1 MFFRFVERKKN
12 IFYCMRTRINRA
24 RKVKNIGQRL
34 VRHCALRRYENI
46 LLNASAN
53 EKKVVLLQTLFKYLT
68 KAMEILSNRIL
79 NMAESETLAMTAKA
93 RELKAQGKDVISLSI
108 GEPDFNTPETVK
120 EAAKKAIDDNFTHY
134 PPVPGYPDLR
144 EAVCEKFRRDNGL
157 EFKPE
162 QIVVSTGAKQSIY
175 QLVQCLVNPG
185 DEVIIPTPFWV
196 SYKEIVR
203 VAEGKCV
210 YVKTKIENDFKVTPQ
225 QIEEAITPRTKLIMF
240 SSPSNPTGM
249 LYSKEELRGIAEVV
263 AKHPNVYVMAD
274 EIYEHIN
281 FVGQHQ
287 SIAQFPEVKDRV
299 ITINGVAKGFAM
311 TGWRIGFIAA
321 PTVIAKACN
330 KLQGQVTSATC
341 SIAQKAT
348 VRAMLMDPKNSTEI
362 IDMRNTFLKRR
373 DMVYKLLCD
382 IPGLKVRLPQG
393 AFYFFPDVS
402 SYYGK
407 NFNGQVIANSTD
419 MAFYLLNEAN
429 VATVMGSAFGDDA
442 CIRLS
447 YATSEDL
454 LIEAIRRIK
463 EALLKLK

>member
-1 MFFRFVERKKN
+1 
-12 IFYCMRTRINRA
+12 
-24 RKVKNIGQRL
+24 
-34 VRHCALRRYENI
+34 
-46 LLNASAN
+46 
-53 EKKVVLLQTLFKYLT
+53 
-68 KAMEILSNRIL
+68 MEILSNRIL

-108 GEPDFNTPETVK
+108 GEPDFNTPEIVK
-120 EAAKKAIDDNFTHY
+120 EAAKQAIDDNFTHY

-144 EAVCEKFRRDNGL
+144 EAVCQKFKRDNNL
-157 EFKPE
+157 DFKPE

-175 QLVQCLVNPG
+175 QVVQCLVNPG
-185 DEVIIPTPFWV
+185 DEVIIPTPYWV

-210 YVKTKIENDFKVTPQ
+210 YVKTLIENDFKVTPE
-225 QIEEAITPRTKLIMF
+225 QIEAAITPRTKLIMF

-249 LYSKEELRGIAEVV
+249 LYTKEELKGIAEVV
-263 AKHPNVYVMAD
+263 ARHENVFIMAD

-281 FVGQHQ
+281 FVGKHE
-287 SIAQFPEVKDRV
+287 SIAQFPEVRDRV

-321 PTVIAKACN
+321 PLEIAKACN

-348 VRAMLMDPKNSTEI
+348 VRAMQMDPNTSEDI
-362 IDMRNTFLKRR
+362 INMRNIFRQRR

-407 NFNGQVIANSTD
+407 SFNGNKIENSTD

-429 VATVMGSAFGDDA
+429 VATVMGSAFGDDT

-447 YATSEDL
+447 YATSEEL
-454 LIEAIRRIK
+454 LREALRRIK
-463 EALLKLK
+463 DALANLK

>member
-1 MFFRFVERKKN
+1 
-12 IFYCMRTRINRA
+12 
-24 RKVKNIGQRL
+24 
-34 VRHCALRRYENI
+34 
-46 LLNASAN
+46 
-53 EKKVVLLQTLFKYLT
+53 
-68 KAMEILSNRIL
+68 MEILSNRVL
-79 NMAESETLAMTAKA
+79 SMAESETLAMTAKA

-108 GEPDFNTPETVK
+108 GEPDFNTPDAVK
-120 EAAKKAIDDNFTHY
+120 EAAKQAIDDNFTHY
-134 PPVPGYPDLR
+134 PPVPGYADLK
-144 EAVCEKFRRDNGL
+144 EAICLKFKRDNGL
-157 EFKPE
+157 EFTPD

-175 QLVQCLVNPG
+175 QLVQCLINPG

-196 SYKEIVR
+196 SYKEFVR
-203 VAEGKCV
+203 LAGGECK
-210 YVKTKIENDFKVTPQ
+210 YVKTKIENNFKVTAEQ
-225 QIEEAITPRTKLIMF
+225 LEAAITPKTKLIMF

-249 LYSKEELRGIAEVV
+249 LYTKEELKAIAQVV
-263 AKHPNVYVMAD
+263 AKHENLFVMAD

-281 FVGQHQ
+281 FVGKHE

-321 PTVIAKACN
+321 PLVIAKACN

-348 VRAMLMDPKNSTEI
+348 VRAMLMDPTTSEDI
-362 IDMRNTFLKRR
+362 INMRETFRKRR
-373 DMVYKLLCD
+373 DMVYQLLQE
-382 IPGLKVRLPQG
+382 IPGVKVGLPQG

-407 NFNGQVIANSTD
+407 SFNGQVINNSTD

-429 VATVMGSAFGDDA
+429 VATVMGSAFGDDT

-454 LIEAIRRIK
+454 LREALRRIK
-463 EALLKLK
+463 AALANLK

>member
-1 MFFRFVERKKN
+1 
-12 IFYCMRTRINRA
+12 
-24 RKVKNIGQRL
+24 
-34 VRHCALRRYENI
+34 
-46 LLNASAN
+46 
-53 EKKVVLLQTLFKYLT
+53 
-68 KAMEILSNRIL
+68 MEILSNRIL

-108 GEPDFNTPETVK
+108 GEPDFNTPEVVK
-120 EAAKKAIDDNFTHY
+120 EAAKKAIDENFTHY
-134 PPVPGYPDLR
+134 PPVPGYADLR
-144 EAVCEKFRRDNGL
+144 EAICTKLKRDNGL
-157 EFKPE
+157 EYKPE
-162 QIVVSTGAKQSIY
+162 QIVVSTGAKQSLF
-175 QLVQCLVNPG
+175 QVVQCLINPG

-196 SYKEIVR
+196 SYKEFVR
-203 VAEGKCV
+203 LAEGKCV
-210 YVKTKIENDFKVTPQ
+210 FVKTKLENDFKVTPEQ
-225 QIEEAITPRTKLIMF
+225 LEAAITPRTKLIMF

-249 LYSKEELRGIAEVV
+249 LYTKEELKGIAEVV
-263 AKHPNVYVMAD
+263 AKHENLFVMAD

-281 FVGQHQ
+281 FVGKHE

-299 ITINGVAKGFAM
+299 ITVNGVAKGFAM

-321 PTVIAKACN
+321 PTVIAKAAN

-348 VRAMLMDPKNSTEI
+348 VCAMLMDPKTSKDI
-362 IDMRNTFLKRR
+362 IDMRNIFQMRR
-373 DMVYKLLCD
+373 DMVYQLLCD

-407 NFNGQVIANSTD
+407 SFNGKKIENSTD

-429 VATVMGSAFGDDA
+429 VATVMGSAFGDDS

-454 LIEAIRRIK
+454 LREALRRIK
-463 EALLKLK
+463 EALAKLQ

>member
-1 MFFRFVERKKN
+1 
-12 IFYCMRTRINRA
+12 
-24 RKVKNIGQRL
+24 
-34 VRHCALRRYENI
+34 
-46 LLNASAN
+46 
-53 EKKVVLLQTLFKYLT
+53 
-68 KAMEILSNRIL
+68 MEILSNRIL

-134 PPVPGYPDLR
+134 PPVPGYADLK
-144 EAVCEKFRRDNGL
+144 EAICEKFKRDNNL
-157 EFKPE
+157 DFKPE

-175 QLVQCLVNPG
+175 QLVQCLINPG

-210 YVKTKIENDFKVTPQ
+210 YVKTAIENDFKVTPAQ
-225 QIEEAITPRTKLIMF
+225 LEAAITPKTKLIMF

-249 LYSKEELRGIAEVV
+249 LYTKEELKGIADVV
-263 AKHPNVYVMAD
+263 AKHENLFVMAD

-281 FVGQHQ
+281 FVGKHE
-287 SIAQFPEVKDRV
+287 SIAQFEAIKDRV

-348 VRAMLMDPKNSTEI
+348 VRAMQMDPTQSEDI
-362 IDMRNTFLKRR
+362 INMRNIFRQRR

-407 NFNGQVIANSTD
+407 SFNGKKIENSTD

-447 YATSEDL
+447 YATSEEL
-454 LIEAIRRIK
+454 LKEALRRIK
-463 EALLKLK
+463 EALANLK

>member
-1 MFFRFVERKKN
+1 MN
-12 IFYCMRTRINRA
+12 
-24 RKVKNIGQRL
+24 
-34 VRHCALRRYENI
+34 
-46 LLNASAN
+46 
-53 EKKVVLLQTLFKYLT
+53 
-68 KAMEILSNRIL
+68 ILSNRIL

-108 GEPDFNTPETVK
+108 GEPDFNTPEIVK
-120 EAAKKAIDDNFTHY
+120 EAAKQAIDDNFTHS

-144 EAVCEKFRRDNGL
+144 EAVCQKFKRDNNL
-157 EFKPE
+157 DFKPE

-175 QLVQCLVNPG
+175 QVVQCLVNPG
-185 DEVIIPTPFWV
+185 DEVIIPTPYWV

-210 YVKTKIENDFKVTPQ
+210 YVKTLIENDFKVTPE
-225 QIEEAITPRTKLIMF
+225 QIEAAITPRTKLIMF

-249 LYSKEELRGIAEVV
+249 LYTKEELKGIAEVV
-263 AKHPNVYVMAD
+263 ARHENVFIMAD

-281 FVGQHQ
+281 FVGKHE
-287 SIAQFPEVKDRV
+287 SIAQFPEVKERV

-321 PTVIAKACN
+321 PLEIAKACN

-348 VRAMLMDPKNSTEI
+348 VRAMQMDPNTSEDI
-362 IDMRNTFLKRR
+362 INMRNIFRQRR

-407 NFNGQVIANSTD
+407 SFNGNKIENSTD

-429 VATVMGSAFGDDA
+429 VATVMGSAFGDDT

-447 YATSEDL
+447 YATSEEL
-454 LIEAIRRIK
+454 LREALRRIK
-463 EALLKLK
+463 DALANLK

>member
-1 MFFRFVERKKN
+1 MN
-12 IFYCMRTRINRA
+12 
-24 RKVKNIGQRL
+24 
-34 VRHCALRRYENI
+34 
-46 LLNASAN
+46 
-53 EKKVVLLQTLFKYLT
+53 
-68 KAMEILSNRIL
+68 ILSNRIL

-108 GEPDFNTPETVK
+108 GEPDFNTPEIVK
-120 EAAKKAIDDNFTHY
+120 EAAKQAIDDNFTHY

-144 EAVCEKFRRDNGL
+144 EAVCKKFKRDNNL
-157 EFKPE
+157 DFKPE

-175 QLVQCLVNPG
+175 QVVQCLVNPG
-185 DEVIIPTPFWV
+185 DEVIIPTPYWV

-210 YVKTKIENDFKVTPQ
+210 YVKTLIENDFKVTPE
-225 QIEEAITPRTKLIMF
+225 QIEAAITPRTKLIMF

-249 LYSKEELRGIAEVV
+249 LYTKEELRGIAEVV
-263 AKHPNVYVMAD
+263 ARHENVFVMAD

-281 FVGQHQ
+281 FVGKHE
-287 SIAQFPEVKDRV
+287 SIAQFPEVRDRV

-321 PTVIAKACN
+321 PLEIAKACN

-348 VRAMLMDPKNSTEI
+348 VRAMQMDPNTSEDI
-362 IDMRNTFLKRR
+362 INMRNIFRQRR
-373 DMVYKLLCD
+373 DMVYELLRD
-382 IPGLKVRLPQG
+382 IPGLKVRMPQG

-407 NFNGQVIANSTD
+407 SFKGTKIENSTD

-429 VATVMGSAFGDDA
+429 VATVMGSAFGDDT

-447 YATSEDL
+447 YATSEEL
-454 LIEAIRRIK
+454 LREALRRIK
-463 EALLKLK
+463 DALANLK

>member
-1 MFFRFVERKKN
+1 MS
-12 IFYCMRTRINRA
+12 II
-24 RKVKNIGQRL
+24 
-34 VRHCALRRYENI
+34 
-46 LLNASAN
+46 
-53 EKKVVLLQTLFKYLT
+53 
-68 KAMEILSNRIL
+68 SNRIL
-79 NMAESETLAMTAKA
+79 NMAESETLAMTNKA

-120 EAAKKAIDDNFTHY
+120 EAAKQAIDDNFTHY
-134 PPVPGYPDLR
+134 PPVPGYADLR
-144 EAVCEKFRRDNGL
+144 EAVCQKFKRDNNL
-157 EFKPE
+157 DFKPE

-175 QLVQCLVNPG
+175 QVVQCLVNPG

-210 YVKTKIENDFKVTPQ
+210 YVKTALENDFKVTPQ
-225 QIEEAITPRTKLIMF
+225 QLEAAITPKTKLIMF
-240 SSPSNPTGM
+240 FSPSNPTGM
-249 LYSKEELRGIAEVV
+249 LYTKEELKGIAEVV
-263 AKHPNVYVMAD
+263 VKHENLFIMAD

-281 FVGQHQ
+281 FVGKHE

-299 ITINGVAKGFAM
+299 ITVNGVAKGFAM

-321 PTVIAKACN
+321 PLEIAKACN

-348 VRAMLMDPKNSTEI
+348 VRAMQMDPATSEDI
-362 IDMRNTFLKRR
+362 INMRNIFRQRR
-373 DMVYKLLCD
+373 DMVYQLLCE

-407 NFNGQVIANSTD
+407 SFNDTKIENSTD

-429 VATVMGSAFGDDA
+429 VATVMGSAFGDDS

-447 YATSEDL
+447 YATSEDIL
-454 LIEAIRRIK
+454 REALRRIK
-463 EALLKLK
+463 DALANLK

>member
-1 MFFRFVERKKN
+1 MN
-12 IFYCMRTRINRA
+12 
-24 RKVKNIGQRL
+24 
-34 VRHCALRRYENI
+34 
-46 LLNASAN
+46 
-53 EKKVVLLQTLFKYLT
+53 
-68 KAMEILSNRIL
+68 ILSNRIL

-108 GEPDFNTPETVK
+108 GEPDFNTPEVVK
-120 EAAKKAIDDNFTHY
+120 EAAKQAIDDNFTHY

-144 EAVCEKFRRDNGL
+144 EAVCKKFKRDNNL
-157 EFKPE
+157 DFKPE

-175 QLVQCLVNPG
+175 QVVQCLVNPG

-210 YVKTKIENDFKVTPQ
+210 YVKTDIENDFKVTPEQ
-225 QIEEAITPRTKLIMF
+225 LEAAITPKTKLIMF

-249 LYSKEELRGIAEVV
+249 LYTKEELKGIADVV
-263 AKHPNVYVMAD
+263 ARHENVFVMAD

-281 FVGQHQ
+281 FVGKHE
-287 SIAQFPEVKDRV
+287 SIAQFPEVRDRV

-311 TGWRIGFIAA
+311 TGWRIGFIGA
-321 PTVIAKACN
+321 PLTIAKACN

-348 VRAMLMDPKNSTEI
+348 VRAMEMDPATSEDI
-362 IDMRNTFLKRR
+362 INMRNIFRQRR
-373 DMVYKLLCD
+373 DMVYKLLCE

-407 NFNGQVIANSTD
+407 SFNGTKIENSTD

-454 LIEAIRRIK
+454 LREALRRIK
-463 EALLKLK
+463 EALANLK

>member
-1 MFFRFVERKKN
+1 
-12 IFYCMRTRINRA
+12 
-24 RKVKNIGQRL
+24 
-34 VRHCALRRYENI
+34 
-46 LLNASAN
+46 
-53 EKKVVLLQTLFKYLT
+53 
-68 KAMEILSNRIL
+68 MEILSDRII

-108 GEPDFNTPETVK
+108 GEPDFNTPEQVK
-120 EAAKKAIDDNFTHY
+120 QAAKKAIDDNFTHY
-134 PPVPGYPDLR
+134 PPVPGYADLKD
-144 EAVCEKFRRDNGL
+144 AICEKFRRDNGL
-157 EFKPE
+157 DYTPE

-175 QLVQCLVNPG
+175 QVVQVLVNPG
-185 DEVIIPTPFWV
+185 DEVVIPTPFWV

-203 VAEGKCV
+203 VAGGVPV
-210 YVKTKIENDFKVTPQ
+210 YVKTKLENDFKVTPEQ
-225 QIEEAITPRTKLIMF
+225 LEAAITPKTKLIMF

-249 LYSKEELRGIAEVV
+249 LYTKDELKGIAQVV
-263 AKHPNVYVMAD
+263 ARHENLFVMAD

-281 FVGQHQ
+281 FVGKHE
-287 SIAQFPEVKDRV
+287 SIAQFPEVKERV

-311 TGWRIGFIAA
+311 TGWRIGFIGA
-321 PTVIAKACN
+321 PTIIAKACN

-348 VRAMLMDPKNSTEI
+348 VCAMLMDPKTSKDI
-362 IDMRNTFLKRR
+362 IDMRNIFQQ
-373 DMVYKLLCD
+373 MVYKLLCD

-393 AFYFFPDVS
+393 AFYFFPDCS

-407 NFNGQVIANSTD
+407 SFNGKKIENSTD

-429 VATVMGSAFGDDA
+429 VATVMGSAFGDDS

-454 LIEAIRRIK
+454 LVEAIRRIK
-463 EALLKLK
+463 EALSKLQ

>member
-1 MFFRFVERKKN
+1 MN
-12 IFYCMRTRINRA
+12 
-24 RKVKNIGQRL
+24 
-34 VRHCALRRYENI
+34 
-46 LLNASAN
+46 
-53 EKKVVLLQTLFKYLT
+53 
-68 KAMEILSNRIL
+68 ILSNRIL

-108 GEPDFNTPETVK
+108 GEPDFNTPEIVK
-120 EAAKKAIDDNFTHY
+120 EAAKQAIDDNFTHY

-144 EAVCEKFRRDNGL
+144 EAVCQKFKRDNNL
-157 EFKPE
+157 DFKPE

-175 QLVQCLVNPG
+175 QVVQCLVNPG
-185 DEVIIPTPFWV
+185 DEVIIPTPYWV

-210 YVKTKIENDFKVTPQ
+210 YVKTLIENDFKVTPE
-225 QIEEAITPRTKLIMF
+225 QIEAAITPRTKLIMF

-249 LYSKEELRGIAEVV
+249 LYTKEELKGIAEVV
-263 AKHPNVYVMAD
+263 ARHENVFIMAD

-281 FVGQHQ
+281 FVGKHE
-287 SIAQFPEVKDRV
+287 SIAQFPEVKERV

-321 PTVIAKACN
+321 PLEIAKACN

-348 VRAMLMDPKNSTEI
+348 VRAMQMDPNTCEDI
-362 IDMRNTFLKRR
+362 INMRNIFRQRR

-407 NFNGQVIANSTD
+407 SFNGNKIENSTD

-429 VATVMGSAFGDDA
+429 VATVMGSAFGDDT

-447 YATSEDL
+447 YATSEEL
-454 LIEAIRRIK
+454 LREALRRIK
-463 EALLKLK
+463 DALANLK

>member
-1 MFFRFVERKKN
+1 MN
-12 IFYCMRTRINRA
+12 
-24 RKVKNIGQRL
+24 
-34 VRHCALRRYENI
+34 
-46 LLNASAN
+46 
-53 EKKVVLLQTLFKYLT
+53 
-68 KAMEILSNRIL
+68 ILSNRIL

-108 GEPDFNTPETVK
+108 GEPDFNTPEIVK
-120 EAAKKAIDDNFTHY
+120 EAAKQAIDDNFTHY

-144 EAVCEKFRRDNGL
+144 EAVCQKFKRDNNL
-157 EFKPE
+157 NFKPE

-175 QLVQCLVNPG
+175 QVVQCLVNPG
-185 DEVIIPTPFWV
+185 DEVIIPTPYWV

-210 YVKTKIENDFKVTPQ
+210 YVKTLIENDFKVTPE
-225 QIEEAITPRTKLIMF
+225 QIEAAITPRTKLIMF

-249 LYSKEELRGIAEVV
+249 LYTKEELKGIAEVV
-263 AKHPNVYVMAD
+263 ARHENVFIMAD

-281 FVGQHQ
+281 FVGKHE
-287 SIAQFPEVKDRV
+287 SIAQFPEVRDRV

-321 PTVIAKACN
+321 PLEIAKACN

-348 VRAMLMDPKNSTEI
+348 VRAMQMDPNTSEDI
-362 IDMRNTFLKRR
+362 INMRNIFRQRR

-407 NFNGQVIANSTD
+407 SFNGNKIENSTD

-429 VATVMGSAFGDDA
+429 VATVMGTAFGDDT

-447 YATSEDL
+447 YATSEEL
-454 LIEAIRRIK
+454 LREALRRIK
-463 EALLKLK
+463 DALANLK

>member
-1 MFFRFVERKKN
+1 MN
-12 IFYCMRTRINRA
+12 
-24 RKVKNIGQRL
+24 
-34 VRHCALRRYENI
+34 
-46 LLNASAN
+46 
-53 EKKVVLLQTLFKYLT
+53 
-68 KAMEILSNRIL
+68 ILSNRIL

-120 EAAKKAIDDNFTHY
+120 EAAKQAIDDNFTHY
-134 PPVPGYPDLR
+134 PPVPGYADLR
-144 EAVCEKFRRDNGL
+144 EAVCKKFKRDNNL
-157 EFKPE
+157 DFKPE

-210 YVKTKIENDFKVTPQ
+210 YVKTDIENDFKVTPAQ
-225 QIEEAITPRTKLIMF
+225 LEAAITPKTKLIMF

-249 LYSKEELRGIAEVV
+249 LYTKDELRGIADVV
-263 AKHPNVYVMAD
+263 ARHENVFVMAD

-281 FVGQHQ
+281 FVGKHE
-287 SIAQFPEVKDRV
+287 SIAQFPEIKERV
-299 ITINGVAKGFAM
+299 ITVNGVAKGFAM

-321 PTVIAKACN
+321 PLPIAKACN

-348 VRAMLMDPKNSTEI
+348 VRAMEMDPATSDDI
-362 IDMRNTFLKRR
+362 INMRNIFRQRR
-373 DMVYKLLCD
+373 DMVYDLLCQ
-382 IPGLKVRLPQG
+382 IPGLKVRMPQG

-407 NFNGQVIANSTD
+407 SFNGTKIQNSTD

-454 LIEAIRRIK
+454 LREALRRIK
-463 EALLKLK
+463 EALANLK

>member
-1 MFFRFVERKKN
+1 MN
-12 IFYCMRTRINRA
+12 
-24 RKVKNIGQRL
+24 
-34 VRHCALRRYENI
+34 
-46 LLNASAN
+46 
-53 EKKVVLLQTLFKYLT
+53 
-68 KAMEILSNRIL
+68 ILSNRIL

-108 GEPDFNTPETVK
+108 GEPDFNTPEIVK
-120 EAAKKAIDDNFTHY
+120 EAAKQAIDDNFTHY

-144 EAVCEKFRRDNGL
+144 EAVCQKFKRDNNL
-157 EFKPE
+157 DFKPE

-175 QLVQCLVNPG
+175 QVVQCLVNPG
-185 DEVIIPTPFWV
+185 DEVIIPTPYWV

-210 YVKTKIENDFKVTPQ
+210 YVKTLIENDFKVTPE
-225 QIEEAITPRTKLIMF
+225 QIEAAITPKTKLIMF

-249 LYSKEELRGIAEVV
+249 LYTKEELKGIAEVV
-263 AKHPNVYVMAD
+263 ARHKNVFIMAD

-281 FVGQHQ
+281 FVGKHE
-287 SIAQFPEVKDRV
+287 SIAQFPEVRDRV

-321 PTVIAKACN
+321 PLEIAKACN

-348 VRAMLMDPKNSTEI
+348 VRAMQMDPNTSEDI
-362 IDMRNTFLKRR
+362 INMRNIFRQRR

-407 NFNGQVIANSTD
+407 SFNGNKIENSTD

-429 VATVMGSAFGDDA
+429 VATVMGSAFGDDT

-447 YATSEDL
+447 YATSEEL
-454 LIEAIRRIK
+454 LREALRRIK
-463 EALLKLK
+463 DALANLK

>member
-1 MFFRFVERKKN
+1 
-12 IFYCMRTRINRA
+12 
-24 RKVKNIGQRL
+24 
-34 VRHCALRRYENI
+34 
-46 LLNASAN
+46 
-53 EKKVVLLQTLFKYLT
+53 
-68 KAMEILSNRIL
+68 MEILSNRVL
-79 NMAESETLAMTAKA
+79 SMAESETLAMTAKA

-108 GEPDFNTPETVK
+108 GEPDFNTPDVVK
-120 EAAKKAIDDNFTHY
+120 EAAKQAIDDNFTHY
-134 PPVPGYPDLR
+134 PPVPGYADLK
-144 EAVCEKFRRDNGL
+144 EAVCLKFKRDNGL
-157 EFKPE
+157 EFTPD

-175 QLVQCLVNPG
+175 QLVQCLINPG

-196 SYKEIVR
+196 SYKEFVR
-203 VAEGKCV
+203 LAGGECKF
-210 YVKTKIENDFKVTPQ
+210 VKTKIENDFKVTAEQ
-225 QIEEAITPRTKLIMF
+225 LEAAITPKTKLIMF

-249 LYSKEELRGIAEVV
+249 LYTKEELKAIAQVV
-263 AKHPNVYVMAD
+263 AKHENLFVMAD

-281 FVGQHQ
+281 FVGKHE

-321 PTVIAKACN
+321 PLVIAKACN

-348 VRAMLMDPKNSTEI
+348 VRAMLMDPTTSEDI
-362 IDMRNTFLKRR
+362 INMRETFRKRR
-373 DMVYKLLCD
+373 DMVYQLLQE
-382 IPGLKVRLPQG
+382 IPGVKVGLPQG

-407 NFNGQVIANSTD
+407 SFNGQVINNSTD

-429 VATVMGSAFGDDA
+429 VATVMGSAFGDDT

-454 LIEAIRRIK
+454 LREALRRIK
-463 EALLKLK
+463 EALANLK